1 MLRIRNNLISEFSVG
16 NVIDDGLGGYDFYNH
31 NGDLM
36 FTLDLDEKEFE
47 VLAAFLGEEVQDDD
61 EERPTGV
68 WPKEALE

>member
-16 NVIDDGLGGYDFYNH
+16 NVISDDLGGYDFYSPS
-31 NGDLM
+31 GDLM
-36 FTLDLDEKEFE
+36 FTLDLNDEEFE

-61 EERPTGV
+61 EERPTGI